1 MQWRITLSRV
11 SSFSRLGYWDIKI
24 QNLDV
29 VRVKSQSLKVR
40 CKIMIDT
47 AIYLTLRFKLAV
59 ISVVV
64 LAISACMTIGVKT
77 DPPLLDLTQTV
88 KPNVVIFYI
97 DDLGY
102 GDLSSYGA
110 TKVATPEIDRLA
122 AKGVRFTD
130 AHSSAATCT
139 PSRYS
144 LLTGEHGFRNNAK
157 ILEGD
162 APALIQPGKSTLAV
176 MFKKA
181 GYATGVVGKWHL
193 GLGDGNVD
201 WNADVTPGP
210 LEIGFDY
217 SFLLPATGDRVPSVY
232 LENHRVVNL
241 DPQDPITVSYQ
252 GKVGNRATGY
262 ENPELLRYVAD
273 EQHNDTIVN
282 GVSRIGHMAGGES
295 ALWIDEDFSDI
306 FSDKAIGFIRN
317 NKDKPFFLFHSYHD
331 IHVPR
336 LPHPRF
342 IGTTDM
348 GPRGDAIAQMD
359 WITGQVVKELEQLGI
374 ANNTLIIFT
383 SDNGPV
389 LDDGYADESVTKLGD
404 HKPAGPFKGGK
415 YSRYEAGT
423 RVPTIVYWPGKI
435 SAQTSDALLSQI
447 DIYASLAKLVGI
459 ELDLNEA
466 QDSQEQLAVWLG
478 QSAQG
483 RTDLVEESLT
493 NGSLRTGNWKYIP
506 ASEQVH
512 SFIADN
518 KAIASGYMNK
528 PQLFDLSTDPSENY
542 NLAGQHPDKVEKM
555 DIRLKQIITSGY

>member
-1 MQWRITLSRV
+1 
-11 SSFSRLGYWDIKI
+11 
-24 QNLDV
+24 
-29 VRVKSQSLKVR
+29 
-40 CKIMIDT
+40 MIDT

-262 ENPELLRYVAD
+262 ENPELL
-273 EQHNDTIVN
+273 
-282 GVSRIGHMAGGES
+282 
-295 ALWIDEDFSDI
+295 
-306 FSDKAIGFIRN
+306 K
-317 NKDKPFFLFHSYHD
+317 
-331 IHVPR
+331 
-336 LPHPRF
+336 
-342 IGTTDM
+342 
-348 GPRGDAIAQMD
+348 
-359 WITGQVVKELEQLGI
+359 
-374 ANNTLIIFT
+374 NTC
-383 SDNGPV
+383 
-389 LDDGYADESVTKLGD
+389 
-404 HKPAGPFKGGK
+404 
-415 YSRYEAGT
+415 
-423 RVPTIVYWPGKI
+423 
-435 SAQTSDALLSQI
+435 
-447 DIYASLAKLVGI
+447 
-459 ELDLNEA
+459 
-466 QDSQEQLAVWLG
+466 
-478 QSAQG
+478 
-483 RTDLVEESLT
+483 
-493 NGSLRTGNWKYIP
+493 
-506 ASEQVH
+506 
-512 SFIADN
+512 
-518 KAIASGYMNK
+518 
-528 PQLFDLSTDPSENY
+528 
-542 NLAGQHPDKVEKM
+542 
-555 DIRLKQIITSGY
+555 

>member
-1 MQWRITLSRV
+1 L
-11 SSFSRLGYWDIKI
+11 
-24 QNLDV
+24 
-29 VRVKSQSLKVR
+29 
-40 CKIMIDT
+40 
-47 AIYLTLRFKLAV
+47 V
-59 ISVVV
+59 IW
-64 LAISACMTIGVKT
+64 
-77 DPPLLDLTQTV
+77 P
-88 KPNVVIFYI
+88 
-97 DDLGY
+97 
-102 GDLSSYGA
+102 
-110 TKVATPEIDRLA
+110 
-122 AKGVRFTD
+122 
-130 AHSSAATCT
+130 
-139 PSRYS
+139 
-144 LLTGEHGFRNNAK
+144 
-157 ILEGD
+157 
-162 APALIQPGKSTLAV
+162 
-176 MFKKA
+176 
-181 GYATGVVGKWHL
+181 
-193 GLGDGNVD
+193 
-201 WNADVTPGP
+201 
-210 LEIGFDY
+210 
-217 SFLLPATGDRVPSVY
+217 
-232 LENHRVVNL
+232 
-241 DPQDPITVSYQ
+241 
-252 GKVGNRATGY
+252 
-262 ENPELLRYVAD
+262 
-273 EQHNDTIVN
+273 
-282 GVSRIGHMAGGES
+282 
-295 ALWIDEDFSDI
+295 DI

-459 ELDLNEA
+459 ELDVNEA

-478 QSAQG
+478 QSTQG

-518 KAIASGYMNK
+518 KAIASGYT
-528 PQLFDLSTDPSENY
+528 F
-542 NLAGQHPDKVEKM
+542 
-555 DIRLKQIITSGY
+555 